1 MQIDLTNNIKIISQ
15 WLEFLKKI
23 TVDDTNNDWVIEMNE
38 NKISFYNKSNEEVP
52 IATYTYKQHIATES
66 IEDISNINYVKY
78 QIDKNL
84 SLNNPKNEL
93 YKLFL
98 TVLEA
103 DEKKTQ
109 QEK

>member
-1 MQIDLTNNIKIISQ
+1 MQLELTNNIRIISQ

-23 TVDDTNNDWVIEMNE
+23 TITDANNDWIIEMNE
-38 NKISFYNKSNEEVP
+38 SKISFYNKNNKEVSV
-52 IATYTYKQHIATES
+52 ATYTYNQSRALES
-66 IEDISNINYVKY
+66 IEDISNINYIKY

-98 TVLEA
+98 IALEI
-103 DEKKTQ
+103 DENRK
-109 QEK
+109 

>member
-1 MQIDLTNNIKIISQ
+1 MQLDLTNNIRVIAQ

-23 TVDDTNNDWVIEMNE
+23 TITDGNNDWIIEMNE
-38 NKISFYNKSNEEVP
+38 SKISFYHKSNKEASV
-52 IATYTYKQHIATES
+52 ATYVYNQSTAIES

-84 SLNNPKNEL
+84 SLNNPKIEL

-98 TVLEA
+98 VALEA
-103 DEKKTQ
+103 SEKRR
-109 QEK
+109 

>member
-1 MQIDLTNNIKIISQ
+1 MQFELTNNIRIIAQ

-23 TVDDTNNDWVIEMNE
+23 TTDSNNDWIIEMNE
-38 NKISFYNKSNEEVP
+38 SKIAFYHKENRESA
-52 IATYTYKQHIATES
+52 IATYSYAQQIATES
-66 IEDISNINYVKY
+66 IEDVSNINYVRY

-98 TVLEA
+98 LALEA
-103 DEKKTQ
+103 DESKTEVKK
-109 QEK
+109 